1 MAPDSD
7 KIEDQKP
14 DFCIESVP
22 ISQDKKSD
30 NANVKRVEFNVEW
43 KERSSPDW
51 SRILVLKTKEREERI
66 ELEKSSDLDE
76 IIGSIKD
83 NVKSVFQSAKGN
95 EKIAL
100 SFNNKTADRSFDL
113 GRAGHYDLSS
123 SIAGDMV
130 ARIAA
135 IAVSEAFDELDQDDN
150 DWRKR
155 FDSFTMS
162 KKYLDLNKYFDP
174 EYAVGEI
181 KRKVEKAD
189 TLSQKP
195 YWLKKI
201 DYDINVEFKNSD
213 GVTIKEKEEFG
224 KFLNPEKYQGIG
236 INFDIVKNK
245 NGETILKVRHVA
257 HGSFA
262 ESQEL
267 ENSSINLGK
276 IDNAQEFVTKITQ
289 IRNFNFSGIEEIT
302 KNDQI
307 INKESLQE
315 EANNLEKKDK
325 QDITHNKVEGL
336 FYAGQIDSFTRDRL
350 NPTLGYPP
358 PTDSSERDAQS
369 RPAGKLNPNLGS
381 SDAQSPAKPST
392 SPTNSIATPSD
403 PSKRG
408 NGRVF

>member
-100 SFNNKTADRSFDL
+100 SFDNKTADRSFDL

-150 DWRKR
+150 DWRKK

-162 KKYLDLNKYFDP
+162 KKYLDLDKYFDP

-262 ESQEL
+262 E
-267 ENSSINLGK
+267 
-276 IDNAQEFVTKITQ
+276 
-289 IRNFNFSGIEEIT
+289 
-302 KNDQI
+302 
-307 INKESLQE
+307 
-315 EANNLEKKDK
+315 
-325 QDITHNKVEGL
+325 
-336 FYAGQIDSFTRDRL
+336 
-350 NPTLGYPP
+350 
-358 PTDSSERDAQS
+358 
-369 RPAGKLNPNLGS
+369 
-381 SDAQSPAKPST
+381 
-392 SPTNSIATPSD
+392 
-403 PSKRG
+403 
-408 NGRVF
+408 